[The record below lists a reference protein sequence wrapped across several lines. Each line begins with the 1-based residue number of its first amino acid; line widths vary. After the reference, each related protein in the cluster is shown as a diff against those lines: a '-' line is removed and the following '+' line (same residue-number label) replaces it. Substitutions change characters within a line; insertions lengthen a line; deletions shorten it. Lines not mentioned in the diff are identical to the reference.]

1 MKQTS
6 NQQRQLCLTAF
17 KNDHGGA
24 ILELLKEERM
34 RVLVEEILKLMAL
47 SKMR

>member
-1 MKQTS
+1 
-6 NQQRQLCLTAF
+6 LTAF